1 MKTEDN
7 NKELDI
13 NDISFTV
20 KVDSDVIKKVRT
32 GEITHILMDI
42 DEDNQNL
49 ILENIDGHLVL
60 VTEEMPITYHSCYFY
75 NGGKFPYAIK
85 SSLEFLVLNG
95 GEEISAEDA
104 FKKVMRYKNYWGSNF
119 DKAKGRITGGIT
131 ISGGEALL
139 QIDFVTEVFR
149 LAKEQ
154 GVHTT
159 LDTSGNPFTFEEPFK
174 SKFDKLMEVTDLF
187 MLDIKEIED
196 DKHKE
201 LTKWTNINILEMA
214 KYLSD
219 NGKEMWIRHV
229 LVPGITD
236 DEEGLK
242 KLKSFVD
249 DLKTVSKVEIL
260 PYHTLGLEKW
270 KNLKIDYPLEGV
282 KTPTKEE
289 VKKAEELLGIV
300 K

>member
-1 MKTEDN
+1 MSTEKIMGKVN
-7 NKELDI
+7 SWE
-13 NDISFTV
+13 SFGAA
-20 KVDSDVIKKVRT
+20 DGPGLRYVI
-32 GEITHILMDI
+32 
-42 DEDNQNL
+42 
-49 ILENIDGHLVL
+49 
-60 VTEEMPITYHSCYFY
+60 
-75 NGGKFPYAIK
+75 
-85 SSLEFLVLNG
+85 FLQGCHMRCKYCHNPETWSLNG

-289 VKKAEELLGIV
+289 VKKAEELLGDRKSV
-300 K
+300 V

>member
-1 MKTEDN
+1 MSTEKIMGKVN
-7 NKELDI
+7 SWE
-13 NDISFTV
+13 SFGAA
-20 KVDSDVIKKVRT
+20 DGPGLRYVI
-32 GEITHILMDI
+32 
-42 DEDNQNL
+42 
-49 ILENIDGHLVL
+49 
-60 VTEEMPITYHSCYFY
+60 
-75 NGGKFPYAIK
+75 
-85 SSLEFLVLNG
+85 FLQGCHMRCKYCHNPETWSLNG

-159 LDTSGNPFTFEEPFK
+159 LDTSGNPFTFEEPFFFF
-174 SKFDKLMEVTDLF
+174 FDKLMEVTDLF

>member
-1 MKTEDN
+1 MSTEKIMGKVN
-7 NKELDI
+7 SWE
-13 NDISFTV
+13 SFGAA
-20 KVDSDVIKKVRT
+20 DGPGLRYVI
-32 GEITHILMDI
+32 
-42 DEDNQNL
+42 
-49 ILENIDGHLVL
+49 
-60 VTEEMPITYHSCYFY
+60 
-75 NGGKFPYAIK
+75 
-85 SSLEFLVLNG
+85 FLQGCHMRCKYCHNPETWSLNG

-139 QIDFVTEVFR
+139 QIDFVTEAFR

>member
-1 MKTEDN
+1 MSTEKIMGKVN
-7 NKELDI
+7 SWE
-13 NDISFTV
+13 SFGAA
-20 KVDSDVIKKVRT
+20 DGPGLRYVI
-32 GEITHILMDI
+32 
-42 DEDNQNL
+42 
-49 ILENIDGHLVL
+49 
-60 VTEEMPITYHSCYFY
+60 
-75 NGGKFPYAIK
+75 
-85 SSLEFLVLNG
+85 FLQGCHMRCKYCHNPETWSLNG

-270 KNLKIDYPLEGV
+270 KNLKIDYRLEGV

>member
-1 MKTEDN
+1 MSTEKIMGKVN
-7 NKELDI
+7 SWE
-13 NDISFTV
+13 SFGAA
-20 KVDSDVIKKVRT
+20 DGPGLRYVI
-32 GEITHILMDI
+32 
-42 DEDNQNL
+42 
-49 ILENIDGHLVL
+49 
-60 VTEEMPITYHSCYFY
+60 
-75 NGGKFPYAIK
+75 
-85 SSLEFLVLNG
+85 FLQGCHMRCKYCHNPETWSLNG

-270 KNLKIDYPLEGV
+270 KKLKFDYPLEGV

>member
-1 MKTEDN
+1 MSTEKIMGKVN
-7 NKELDI
+7 SWE
-13 NDISFTV
+13 SFGAA
-20 KVDSDVIKKVRT
+20 DGPGLRYVI
-32 GEITHILMDI
+32 
-42 DEDNQNL
+42 
-49 ILENIDGHLVL
+49 
-60 VTEEMPITYHSCYFY
+60 
-75 NGGKFPYAIK
+75 
-85 SSLEFLVLNG
+85 FLQGCHMRCKYCHNPETWSLNG

-270 KNLKIDYPLEGV
+270 KNLKFDYPLEGV

>member
-1 MKTEDN
+1 MSTEKIMGKVN
-7 NKELDI
+7 SWE
-13 NDISFTV
+13 SFGAA
-20 KVDSDVIKKVRT
+20 DGPGLRYVI
-32 GEITHILMDI
+32 
-42 DEDNQNL
+42 
-49 ILENIDGHLVL
+49 
-60 VTEEMPITYHSCYFY
+60 
-75 NGGKFPYAIK
+75 
-85 SSLEFLVLNG
+85 FLQGCHMRCKYCHNPETWSLNG

-201 LTKWTNINILEMA
+201 LTKWTNTNILEMA

>member
-1 MKTEDN
+1 MSTEKIMGKVN
-7 NKELDI
+7 SWE
-13 NDISFTV
+13 SFGAA
-20 KVDSDVIKKVRT
+20 DGPGLRYVI
-32 GEITHILMDI
+32 
-42 DEDNQNL
+42 
-49 ILENIDGHLVL
+49 
-60 VTEEMPITYHSCYFY
+60 
-75 NGGKFPYAIK
+75 
-85 SSLEFLVLNG
+85 FLQGCHMRCKYCHNPETWSLNG

-229 LVPGITD
+229 LVPGITE

-270 KNLKIDYPLEGV
+270 KNLKFDYPLEGV

>member
-1 MKTEDN
+1 MSTEKIMGKVN
-7 NKELDI
+7 SWE
-13 NDISFTV
+13 SFGAA
-20 KVDSDVIKKVRT
+20 DGPGLRYVI
-32 GEITHILMDI
+32 
-42 DEDNQNL
+42 
-49 ILENIDGHLVL
+49 
-60 VTEEMPITYHSCYFY
+60 
-75 NGGKFPYAIK
+75 
-85 SSLEFLVLNG
+85 FLQG
-95 GEEISAEDA
+95 CH
-104 FKKVMRYKNYWGSNF
+104 MRCKYYWGSNF

-260 PYHTLGLEKW
+260 CKG
-270 KNLKIDYPLEGV
+270 
-282 KTPTKEE
+282 
-289 VKKAEELLGIV
+289 
-300 K
+300 

>member
-1 MKTEDN
+1 MSTEKIMGKVN
-7 NKELDI
+7 SWE
-13 NDISFTV
+13 SFGAA
-20 KVDSDVIKKVRT
+20 DGPGLRYVI
-32 GEITHILMDI
+32 
-42 DEDNQNL
+42 
-49 ILENIDGHLVL
+49 
-60 VTEEMPITYHSCYFY
+60 
-75 NGGKFPYAIK
+75 
-85 SSLEFLVLNG
+85 FLQGCHMRCKYCHNPETWSLNG

-119 DKAKGRITGGIT
+119 DKEKGRITGGIT

>member
-1 MKTEDN
+1 MSTEKIMGKVN
-7 NKELDI
+7 SWE
-13 NDISFTV
+13 SFGAA
-20 KVDSDVIKKVRT
+20 DGPGLRYVI
-32 GEITHILMDI
+32 
-42 DEDNQNL
+42 
-49 ILENIDGHLVL
+49 
-60 VTEEMPITYHSCYFY
+60 
-75 NGGKFPYAIK
+75 
-85 SSLEFLVLNG
+85 FLQGCHMRCKYCHNPETWSLNG

>member
-1 MKTEDN
+1 MSTEKIMGKVN
-7 NKELDI
+7 SWE
-13 NDISFTV
+13 SFGAA
-20 KVDSDVIKKVRT
+20 DGPGLRYVI
-32 GEITHILMDI
+32 
-42 DEDNQNL
+42 
-49 ILENIDGHLVL
+49 
-60 VTEEMPITYHSCYFY
+60 
-75 NGGKFPYAIK
+75 
-85 SSLEFLVLNG
+85 FLQGCHMRCKYCHNPETWSLNG

-270 KNLKIDYPLEGV
+270 KNLKFDYPLEGV
-282 KTPTKEE
+282 KTPTKLIIGGIFFERKLYGYKR
-289 VKKAEELLGIV
+289 VHKRKQTNCRWFFWNLLL
-300 K
+300 

>member
-1 MKTEDN
+1 MSTEKIMGKVN
-7 NKELDI
+7 SWE
-13 NDISFTV
+13 SFGAA
-20 KVDSDVIKKVRT
+20 DGPGLRYVI
-32 GEITHILMDI
+32 
-42 DEDNQNL
+42 
-49 ILENIDGHLVL
+49 
-60 VTEEMPITYHSCYFY
+60 
-75 NGGKFPYAIK
+75 
-85 SSLEFLVLNG
+85 FLQGCHMRCKYCHNPETWSLNG

-196 DKHKE
+196 DKHK
-201 LTKWTNINILEMA
+201 
-214 KYLSD
+214 
-219 NGKEMWIRHV
+219 
-229 LVPGITD
+229 
-236 DEEGLK
+236 
-242 KLKSFVD
+242 
-249 DLKTVSKVEIL
+249 
-260 PYHTLGLEKW
+260 
-270 KNLKIDYPLEGV
+270 
-282 KTPTKEE
+282 
-289 VKKAEELLGIV
+289 
-300 K
+300 

>member
-1 MKTEDN
+1 MSTEKIMGKVN
-7 NKELDI
+7 SWE
-13 NDISFTV
+13 SFGAA
-20 KVDSDVIKKVRT
+20 DGPGLRYVI
-32 GEITHILMDI
+32 
-42 DEDNQNL
+42 
-49 ILENIDGHLVL
+49 
-60 VTEEMPITYHSCYFY
+60 
-75 NGGKFPYAIK
+75 
-85 SSLEFLVLNG
+85 FLQGCHMRCKYCHNPETWSLNG

-236 DEEGLK
+236 DEVGLK